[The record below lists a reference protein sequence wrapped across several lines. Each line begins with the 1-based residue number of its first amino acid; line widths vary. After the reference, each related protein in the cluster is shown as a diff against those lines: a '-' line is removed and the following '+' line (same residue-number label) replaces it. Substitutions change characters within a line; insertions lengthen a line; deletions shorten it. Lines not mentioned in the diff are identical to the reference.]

1 MEFEIGTL
9 SIILIVGLLAL
20 ISIGVPMGF
29 ASGFMGAVLVF
40 FYIGE
45 HALGILLSRYYSLVV
60 TYSFLSVP
68 LFIFMASLLE
78 RSNIARDLYDALN
91 AWLRKTRGGVGV
103 VTAIMATIMAAMSGI
118 IGGEIV
124 LLGLIA
130 LPQMLRLK
138 YDQDMSIGIIC
149 ASGSLGTM
157 IPPSIV
163 LIIYGLTTETSI
175 TMLFQEAIVP
185 GLMISGLIIT
195 YILIRTRMQPHLAP
209 LSDEPALTLKEKMS
223 YLPGL
228 LPPIGI
234 VIIVLGSIYSG
245 MTGITEAAGMGVVAT
260 LIIIFARKELTWF
273 LFKDALT
280 RTFKASGTI
289 LTITFGAT
297 VLAGAYSLAGGPK
310 YVAETILAYDL
321 KPMYLIFMMQ
331 IMFLIMG
338 AFMDWVGIVLLA
350 MPVFL
355 PIVIALGFD
364 PIWSGILFCVN
375 MQVSFLSR
383 LKNETCIFTQ
393 NNIPDQI
400 GSKPSAITI
409 GKNTGIANNT
419 IPTQSINA
427 PMIKNI
433 ICIMKIKY
441 IGFKS

>member
-1 MEFEIGTL
+1 MEFDIGTL
-9 SIILIVGLLAL
+9 SLIVIFGLLGL
-20 ISIGVPMGF
+20 ISIGVPLGF
-29 ASGFMGAVLVF
+29 ASGFMGAVVIFLN
-40 FYIGE
+40 IGE
-45 HALGILLSRYYSLVV
+45 HALGLLLSRYYSLIV

-78 RSNIARDLYDALN
+78 RSGIARDLYDALN

-185 GLMISGLIIT
+185 GLMISALIIT
-195 YILIRTRMQPHLAP
+195 YILVRTRLQPHLAP
-209 LSDEPALTLKEKMS
+209 LSDEPALTFKEKMS

-234 VIIVLGSIYSG
+234 VVIVLGSIYSG
-245 MTGITEAAGMGVVAT
+245 ITGITEAAGMGVVAT
-260 LIIIFARKELTWF
+260 LIIIFFRKELTWF
-273 LFKDALT
+273 LFRDALV
-280 RTFKASGTI
+280 RTFKATGTI

-297 VLAGAYSLAGGPK
+297 TLAGAYSLAGGPT
-310 YVAETILAYDL
+310 YVAEMILAYDL

-331 IMFLIMG
+331 IMFLILG

-355 PIVIALGFD
+355 PIVLALGFD
-364 PIWSGILFCVN
+364 PIWFGILFCVN
-375 MQVSFLSR
+375 MQVSFLSPPFGPAAFY
-383 LKNETCIFTQ
+383 LKSVTPPHISLTDIFRGFGPFIVIQLIVLACVMFYPEFTTQ
-393 NNIPDQI
+393 NFHEFVP
-400 GSKPSAITI
+400 K
-409 GKNTGIANNT
+409 K
-419 IPTQSINA
+419 
-427 PMIKNI
+427 
-433 ICIMKIKY
+433 
-441 IGFKS
+441 

>member
-9 SIILIVGLLAL
+9 SIILLVGLLAL

-40 FYIGE
+40 LYIGE

-195 YILIRTRMQPHLAP
+195 YILIRTRLQPHLAP

-310 YVAETILAYDL
+310 YVAEAILAYDL

-355 PIVIALGFD
+355 PIVLALGFD
-364 PIWSGILFCVN
+364 PIWFGILFCVN
-375 MQVSFLSR
+375 MQVSFLSPPFGPAAFY
-383 LKNETCIFTQ
+383 LKSVAPPHISLTDIFRGFGPFIVIQLIVLACVMFFPEVMTQ
-393 NNIPDQI
+393 NFHEFIP
-400 GSKPSAITI
+400 K
-409 GKNTGIANNT
+409 K
-419 IPTQSINA
+419 
-427 PMIKNI
+427 
-433 ICIMKIKY
+433 
-441 IGFKS
+441 

>member
-9 SIILIVGLLAL
+9 SIILLVGLLAL

-40 FYIGE
+40 LYIGE

-185 GLMISGLIIT
+185 GLMVSGLIIT
-195 YILIRTRMQPHLAP
+195 YILVRTRLQPKLAP

-245 MTGITEAAGMGVVAT
+245 ITGITEAAGMGVVAT

-310 YVAETILAYDL
+310 YVAETILAYEL
-321 KPMYLIFMMQ
+321 KPMYLILMMQ
-331 IMFLIMG
+331 LMFLIMG

-355 PIVIALGFD
+355 PIVLALGFD
-364 PIWSGILFCVN
+364 PIWFGILFCVN
-375 MQVSFLSR
+375 MQVSFLSPPFGPAAFY
-383 LKNETCIFTQ
+383 LKSVAPPHISLTDIFRGFGPFIVIQLIVLACVMFFPEFTTQ
-393 NNIPDQI
+393 NFHEFIP
-400 GSKPSAITI
+400 K
-409 GKNTGIANNT
+409 K
-419 IPTQSINA
+419 
-427 PMIKNI
+427 
-433 ICIMKIKY
+433 
-441 IGFKS
+441 

>member
-9 SIILIVGLLAL
+9 SVILIVGLLAL

-40 FYIGE
+40 LYIGE

-185 GLMISGLIIT
+185 GLMISALIIT
-195 YILIRTRMQPHLAP
+195 YILIRTRLQPHLAP
-209 LSDEPALTLKEKMS
+209 LSDEPPLTLKEKIS

-245 MTGITEAAGMGVVAT
+245 ITGITEAAGMGVVAT
-260 LIIIFARKELTWF
+260 LIIIFARKELTLF

-331 IMFLIMG
+331 LMFLVMG

-355 PIVIALGFD
+355 PIVLALGFD
-364 PIWSGILFCVN
+364 PIWFGILFCVN
-375 MQVSFLSR
+375 MQVSFLSPPFGPAAFY
-383 LKNETCIFTQ
+383 LKSVAPPHISLTDIFRGFAPFIVIQLIVLACVMFFPEAMTQ
-393 NNIPDQI
+393 NFHEF
-400 GSKPSAITI
+400 KP
-409 GKNTGIANNT
+409 K
-419 IPTQSINA
+419 P
-427 PMIKNI
+427 
-433 ICIMKIKY
+433 
-441 IGFKS
+441 

>member
-1 MEFEIGTL
+1 MDIGTL
-9 SIILIVGLLAL
+9 SLIVIFGLLLL
-20 ISIGVPMGF
+20 IAIGVPLGF
-29 ASGFMGAVLVF
+29 ASGFMAAVIVF
-40 FYIGE
+40 VNIGE
-45 HALGILLSRYYSLVV
+45 HAMGILLSRYYSLVV

-163 LIIYGLTTETSI
+163 LIIYGLTTQTSI

-195 YILIRTRMQPHLAP
+195 YILVRTRLQPHLAP
-209 LSDEPALTLKEKMS
+209 LSDEPSLTLKEKMS

-234 VIIVLGSIYSG
+234 VVIVLGSIYSG
-245 MTGITEAAGMGVVAT
+245 ITGITEAAGMGVVAT
-260 LIIIFARKELTWF
+260 LIIIFFRKELTWF
-273 LFKDALT
+273 LFKDALV

-297 VLAGAYSLAGGPK
+297 TLAGAYSFAGGPT

-331 IMFLIMG
+331 IMFLILG

-355 PIVIALGFD
+355 PIVLALGFD
-364 PIWSGILFCVN
+364 PIWFGILFCVN
-375 MQVSFLSR
+375 MQVSFLSPPFGPAALY
-383 LKNETCIFTQ
+383 LKSVTPPHISLTDIFRGFGPFIVIQLIVLACVMFFPEFTTQ
-393 NNIPDQI
+393 NFHEF
-400 GSKPSAITI
+400 KPT
-409 GKNTGIANNT
+409 K
-419 IPTQSINA
+419 
-427 PMIKNI
+427 
-433 ICIMKIKY
+433 
-441 IGFKS
+441 

>member
-40 FYIGE
+40 LNIGE

-185 GLMISGLIIT
+185 GLMISSLIII
-195 YILIRTRMQPHLAP
+195 YILIRTRLQPHLAP
-209 LSDEPALTLKEKMS
+209 LSDEPPLTLKEKIS

-245 MTGITEAAGMGVVAT
+245 ITGITEAAGMGVVAT
-260 LIIIFARKELTWF
+260 LIIIFARKELTMF

-331 IMFLIMG
+331 LMFLVMG

-355 PIVIALGFD
+355 PIVLALGFD
-364 PIWSGILFCVN
+364 PIWFGILFCVN
-375 MQVSFLSR
+375 MQVSFLSPPFGPAAFY
-383 LKNETCIFTQ
+383 LKSVAPPHISLTDIFRGFAPFVVIQLIVLACVMFFPEFTTQ
-393 NNIPDQI
+393 NFHEFVP
-400 GSKPSAITI
+400 K
-409 GKNTGIANNT
+409 K
-419 IPTQSINA
+419 
-427 PMIKNI
+427 
-433 ICIMKIKY
+433 
-441 IGFKS
+441 

>member
-9 SIILIVGLLAL
+9 SIILVVGLLAL
-20 ISIGVPMGF
+20 IAIGVPMGF

-40 FYIGE
+40 LYIGE

-195 YILIRTRMQPHLAP
+195 YILIRTRIQPHLAP

-260 LIIIFARKELTWF
+260 LIIIAARKELTWF
-273 LFKDALT
+273 LFKDALV

-297 VLAGAYSLAGGPK
+297 VLAGAYSLAGGPT

-355 PIVIALGFD
+355 PIVLALGFD
-364 PIWSGILFCVN
+364 PIWFGILFCVN
-375 MQVSFLSR
+375 MQVSFLSPPFGPAAFY
-383 LKNETCIFTQ
+383 LKSVAPPHISLTDIFRGFAPFIVIQLIVLACVMFFPEAMTQ
-393 NNIPDQI
+393 NFHDFVPR
-400 GSKPSAITI
+400 K
-409 GKNTGIANNT
+409 
-419 IPTQSINA
+419 
-427 PMIKNI
+427 
-433 ICIMKIKY
+433 
-441 IGFKS
+441 

>member
-40 FYIGE
+40 LYIGE

-185 GLMISGLIIT
+185 GLMISSLIII
-195 YILIRTRMQPHLAP
+195 YILIRTRLQPHLAP
-209 LSDEPALTLKEKMS
+209 LSDEPPLTLKEKIS

-234 VIIVLGSIYSG
+234 VLIVLGSIYSG
-245 MTGITEAAGMGVVAT
+245 ITGITEAAGMGVVAT
-260 LIIIFARKELTWF
+260 LIIIFARKELTMF

-331 IMFLIMG
+331 LMFLVMG

-355 PIVIALGFD
+355 PIVLALGFD
-364 PIWSGILFCVN
+364 PIWFGILFCVN
-375 MQVSFLSR
+375 MQVSFLSPPFGPAAFY
-383 LKNETCIFTQ
+383 LKSVAPPHISLTDIFRGFAPFIVIQLIVLACVMFFPEIMTQ
-393 NNIPDQI
+393 NFHEFVP
-400 GSKPSAITI
+400 K
-409 GKNTGIANNT
+409 K
-419 IPTQSINA
+419 
-427 PMIKNI
+427 
-433 ICIMKIKY
+433 
-441 IGFKS
+441 

>member
-1 MEFEIGTL
+1 MDIGTL
-9 SIILIVGLLAL
+9 SLIVIFGLLLL
-20 ISIGVPMGF
+20 IAIGVPLGF
-29 ASGFMGAVLVF
+29 ASGFMAAVIVF
-40 FYIGE
+40 VNIGE
-45 HALGILLSRYYSLVV
+45 HAMGILLSRYYSLVV

-163 LIIYGLTTETSI
+163 LIIYGLTTQTSI

-195 YILIRTRMQPHLAP
+195 YILVRTRLQPHLAP
-209 LSDEPALTLKEKMS
+209 LSDEPPLTFKEKMS

-234 VIIVLGSIYSG
+234 VVIVLGSIYSG
-245 MTGITEAAGMGVVAT
+245 ITGITEAAGMGVVAT
-260 LIIIFARKELTWF
+260 LIIIFFRKELTWF
-273 LFKDALT
+273 LFKDALV

-297 VLAGAYSLAGGPK
+297 TLAGAYSLAGGPT

-331 IMFLIMG
+331 IMFLILG

-355 PIVIALGFD
+355 PIVLALGFD
-364 PIWSGILFCVN
+364 PIWFGILFCVN
-375 MQVSFLSR
+375 MQVSFLSPPFGPAAFY
-383 LKNETCIFTQ
+383 LKSVTPPHISLTDIFRGFGPFIIIQLIVLACVMFFPEFTTQ
-393 NNIPDQI
+393 NFHEF
-400 GSKPSAITI
+400 KPT
-409 GKNTGIANNT
+409 K
-419 IPTQSINA
+419 
-427 PMIKNI
+427 
-433 ICIMKIKY
+433 
-441 IGFKS
+441 